1 MHDSIRSALE
11 RMNVIN
17 DAKLLKR
24 FREEVTF
31 YVNGTLDKETTLFI
45 EECVTKYPELQAE
58 VDFANA
64 IRRR

>member
-1 MHDSIRSALE
+1 
-11 RMNVIN
+11 MNVIN